1 MLGSGDMTF
10 YAICA
15 KLAYLLDKY
24 SSDIDTIRIE
34 FAKDLRGEMTE
45 HREE

>member
-1 MLGSGDMTF
+1 MTF

-15 KLAYLLDKY
+15 KLAYLFTKY
-24 SSDIDTIRIE
+24 GSDVETIRLD
-34 FAKDLRGEMTE
+34 FAKNLRGEMTE